1 MLIICEQASENL
13 NVNKSATDCMLLA
26 VGIDQVTDA
35 LVLPRNNELSD
46 GTVQSAE
53 MLYPYYN

>member
-53 MLYPYYN
+53 MLYPYCN